1 MSKNTLE
8 EMRKRLGTISADA
21 ASEDEGVIRMRELLN
36 SEDGGLFS
44 GWLKKPEDFGQ
55 GNVVVDVGKSVL
67 GTAHDIGANVNNAI
81 LKATEALIDT
91 TAYGVGAIGGIFS
104 DDFKQGTKSFIAKD
118 LFGTSAT
125 DEAGNPRETTGHII
139 QKLSPILTGDVLLP
153 LLGGRI
159 EENSVLNQ
167 KADSL
172 VESAAHM
179 VGSQALERFVGVP
192 SWLTMGVNSFGGEL
206 QEAFGSDAE
215 YGEAGAS
222 ALISAVAEAVT
233 EKLGGAKF
241 FGGKTASDA
250 VTKFLT
256 KKIGNNIGKYLAKL
270 GIDASM
276 EGAEEVVSGLVSSVG
291 KKMTYMDDKEFSEI
305 FSSQDAFD
313 AFFSGALLGA
323 AGSGVDVAQS
333 KAAGVDPVSKMT
345 VNEEAVVEAVYKD
358 RLSKAD
364 KKLTAAE
371 KTKLYDSVIRDM
383 ERGQIT
389 TGEIEAVLG
398 GDSYKAYQ
406 EASAEEKAVL
416 DKLESLYKGDELAQK
431 RQKIL
436 QDSKLGQLQKNL
448 SNEVYAKV
456 ANDRLAE
463 SYREVTRKN
472 EAFTADLNNYPEAQ
486 RATVQRAIESGVL
499 NNTNSAHTLV
509 DLVAKLEADLG
520 TTYDFTNNKKLL
532 ESGFAIQDATVN
544 GYVKDGKIT
553 INVNAAK
560 ALDSVIGHEITHVL
574 EGSDLY
580 SALQK
585 AVTAYAKRKGE
596 YDSRMKGIVSLYE
609 NVEGYQGAEGFS
621 AMEKELVAD
630 MVGDY
635 LFTDTDFVKHL
646 SSADRNLFQR
656 IYDEIKYLCKVVT
669 AGSQEARDLEKVK
682 RLFEQTYRDAEADA
696 ERISSFEGDVRYS
709 LAKSKEIADEQTEYA
724 NTHKVGISK
733 EALAEA
739 HRVTDAMV
747 DVMMKYSSILPED
760 KIGKVLTKNG
770 SYDRS
775 VENTTICIRTL
786 AYNEFV
792 DKVQEQIGRPLTQME
807 SFLVSQK
814 LYDIATEPQCMYCYV
829 SLDRKAFNDM
839 LLRYISD
846 RDTVIA
852 KYQSGNYADFNTY
865 SDEKIKNMTADQ
877 KKQSLY
883 VDFLHG
889 RKATDQMATRFS
901 TWIDHAQNNKPLLS
915 VADIATEAR
924 QKEIQDAAGDLAD
937 QLADARKYAQSASWA
952 KIQKQY
958 VAYRD
963 EIRKLGDR
971 VVKNLNE
978 HYGLRWYSF
987 SDYSPA
993 FIVENMQQITD
1004 AALRGL
1010 KGLSYTKDTDFAEIY
1025 APTRMNINISVFVKQ
1040 DANGNFYIDE
1050 RQSANFERAKE
1061 LREIYPNVGIV
1072 ATVTN
1077 DEALRWA
1084 GEQEWSDVII
1094 PFHIVR
1100 TGTDVAEYYKWLN
1113 YTGESAD
1120 TIKDNDLWQAYL
1132 DSLNLKS
1139 ESARKRVSKNIYPSE
1154 HNNDKETYL
1163 GLCESRGLS
1172 PRFVRYAPESWYM
1185 KLVNET
1191 RQSAKN
1197 SKPLTPKFSEAAAK
1211 ASFQKFV
1218 NKGGYEKG
1226 WYKEGVDVDAEAA
1239 EVARDVQAGLKAN
1252 EVSYGR
1258 QDNFDPEKLISG
1270 RKSNRTHGRL
1280 SLSPT
1285 EYAPSGRGIYGE
1297 EVRFS
1302 LSDPQIDK
1310 TYLDAVNRG
1319 DTETAQ
1325 KMVEQKAE
1333 SVGYTIVAHHGTKD
1347 SFTVFERGQD
1357 HQYDS
1362 GYLGSG
1368 FYFTDKAET
1377 AEDYSQWKKGYDGAR
1392 VITAALKMKNPLV
1405 IKDNNKPHLIAVQE
1419 ALGLHL
1425 TDFGNYFAR
1434 PNAQISNAITEE
1446 AIRQGYDGIVRYSE
1460 FYDETIYVV
1469 FDSNQIK
1476 STDAVT
1482 YDDNG
1487 NVIPLSQRFNPK
1499 NDDIRYSL
1507 SKVENDGFA
1516 PKSRGIYGDA
1526 VRFDGQATEVKT
1538 QEDPEIDYEPVYRK
1552 SIRPTGKLI
1561 NDIVDEVKKQLPV
1574 KRGKTNE
1581 LRDLIRSYYNGSV
1594 DASKLYEE
1602 IKSKYGVYTETYV
1615 NEQIK
1620 DVKRELRSYRLQVS
1634 DKIKGDIPD
1643 YGDMVRRNRGRV
1655 IFANDGV
1662 PVDVAYDELNA
1673 AYPYFFPATV
1683 VNPTDQLLTM
1693 LNVANSTTT
1702 ETQNTPVDDAD
1713 IRAVVAS
1720 IESAVTKYRDAKSLT
1735 EEQKAIARVDAALD
1749 VEKRLVADEMA
1760 LEFQQLSE
1768 EVADKDTYVK
1778 GKAKELYDELKSLK
1792 KGTRASDDLSAIL
1805 DRGYDWRSVK
1815 TALLNIHDWPGEVVN
1830 ENSTAEAKIRD
1841 IINQGYDEKV
1851 SELNQYNERYQE
1863 RISKLEEEA
1872 EEKRQTASRAGRRKD
1887 KIEQYT
1893 AEAKDIAGDTTHWKD
1908 KKLGI
1913 SYMVNTLR
1921 RNLRDIVLKADG
1933 SRDIAKAD
1941 EIYEYLQ
1948 GDFNRENA
1956 TVNREATRIKKPY
1969 ADSKITTAED
1979 AYIQMLGELRH
1990 NPETTLTPEV
2000 VQEYYKK
2007 HSKKIDTAKVEK
2019 IISMARN
2026 TYDSLFE
2033 GINERLR
2040 EQGMKEIEYRKGY
2053 FPHLPNEVG
2062 PVAKFFERVLNWK
2075 AINNEIPT
2083 SIAGMTETFTPHKTY
2098 QSFDKSRKSD
2108 RTEYSFTK
2116 GMDAYVRGAL
2126 DWIHHLENYQRRR
2139 TFENYI
2145 RYIHSSEGVQ
2155 KRIDEIMHSD
2165 QYDGDTVWE
2174 AIDAVY
2180 AEAKNPLHNFVQD
2193 LRRGTNAIMN
2203 KKSAIDRGTEAMIN
2217 RSVYSVVS
2225 NLSSRVTANMVAG
2238 SLSSALTNFIPITQ
2252 SWAVVSPRQSVIAMG
2267 ETIRNTVYDD
2277 GTIEK
2282 STFLTNRLREAENL
2296 YKTFWDKAGEKV
2308 TYLMKAIDSFTSQTV
2323 WRSKYNTNIE
2333 SGMSE
2338 AEAIADADIFA
2349 ENVIGGRSRGNMPTI
2364 FEAKNPVAK
2373 MFTAFQLEVAN
2384 QYGYMLKD
2392 LPQDVGAKAK
2402 GNLIK
2407 GYGTM
2412 FVGAYVYNMLY
2423 SALTG
2428 RDSAFDPIGIIQG
2441 LLEDLDDNEEPE
2453 DYADTALQFAED
2465 VVQEVPFIG
2474 GLLGG
2479 GRIPLSSAMPYGG
2492 IQEAFTNTVTDI
2504 ANEDYKTLTAE
2515 WLTPLAYTLLPVGG
2529 GQAKK
2534 TIQGLQM
2541 FFPGEDRPVTGSYTD
2556 SGNLRFPVEATPW
2569 NVAQAALFGQWA
2581 SPNARE
2587 YFDEQRM
2594 PLSPKQTQEYVDV
2607 GLPISNYWEYREGL
2621 SGLSTLSEKGDYIN
2635 SLPLTTEQKNILINN
2650 VTDRKE
2656 PIDMTGADQYPSFE
2670 EFDFAMQNPKKYQF
2684 LQSIGVD
2691 YSTYNNATDSQR
2703 DAYNWAANNT
2713 TRYAISKT
2721 VTDDLVAYRAWTRAI
2736 NSFEADKD
2744 EDGKPVSGSRK
2755 EKVEAYISSLPLG
2768 DVQKAI
2774 LLKQA
2779 YSTENSYD
2787 ETIARYVAGLD
2798 LTTREKVEILEAL
2811 GFTVKN
2817 GRVEW

>member
-8 EMRKRLGTISADA
+8 EMRKRLGTISTDA
-21 ASEDEGVIRMRELLN
+21 ASEDEGVIRMRELLS

-44 GWLKKPEDFGQ
+44 GWLKKPEDFGK
-55 GNVVVDVGKSVL
+55 GSGVVDVGKAVL
-67 GTAHDIGANVNNAI
+67 GTANDIGANVNNAI

-222 ALISAVAEAVT
+222 ALISAVAEGAT

-256 KKIGNNIGKYLAKL
+256 KKMGKNIGKYLAKL

-276 EGAEEVVSGLVSSVG
+276 EGVEEVVSGLVSSVG

-436 QDSKLGQLQKNL
+436 QDSKLGQLQTNL

-472 EAFTADLNNYPEAQ
+472 EAFAADLNNYPEAQ

-509 DLVAKLEADLG
+509 DLVAKLEADKG
-520 TTYDFTNNKKLL
+520 TTYDFTNNEKLL

-574 EGSDLY
+574 EGSGLY
-580 SALQK
+580 SSLQK

-609 NVEGYQGAEGFS
+609 NVKGYQGAEGFS

-630 MVGDY
+630 LVGDY

-682 RLFEQTYRDAEADA
+682 RLFEQTYRDAEVDA

-709 LAKSKEIADEQTEYA
+709 LAKNEDIRYSLSEIENAYQYAVENGDMLGAEMAVERAANLALPNSKIRDKDGNLIPVYHGTEEMFWKFDTTVKGGHNGTAEGFGIYTSDDPEVTSVYGQRQIKMFANITKPATSTKKTISPSLLTKLVKDTCKRQAQQMVADGEYDTVKDA
-724 NTHKVGISK
+724 LMDTWVSNYVYTYDVGMEK
-733 EALAEA
+733 AY
-739 HRVTDAMV
+739 R
-747 DVMMKYSSILPED
+747 DVASSILRMND
-760 KIGKVLTKNG
+760 
-770 SYDRS
+770 
-775 VENTTICIRTL
+775 
-786 AYNEFV
+786 
-792 DKVQEQIGRPLTQME
+792 
-807 SFLVSQK
+807 
-814 LYDIATEPQCMYCYV
+814 
-829 SLDRKAFNDM
+829 NDM
-839 LLRYISD
+839 AVIQEVMTGMAI
-846 RDTVIA
+846 RD
-852 KYQSGNYADFNTY
+852 YATAMDFYHNSLTPITGF
-865 SDEKIKNMTADQ
+865 DGFVTQWTNGATG
-877 KKQSLY
+877 KQSNIY
-883 VDFLHG
+883 
-889 RKATDQMATRFS
+889 
-901 TWIDHAQNNKPLLS
+901 
-915 VADIATEAR
+915 
-924 QKEIQDAAGDLAD
+924 LA
-937 QLADARKYAQSASWA
+937 
-952 KIQKQY
+952 
-958 VAYRD
+958 
-963 EIRKLGDR
+963 
-971 VVKNLNE
+971 
-978 HYGLRWYSF
+978 F
-987 SDYSPA
+987 
-993 FIVENMQQITD
+993 
-1004 AALRGL
+1004 
-1010 KGLSYTKDTDFAEIY
+1010 
-1025 APTRMNINISVFVKQ
+1025 
-1040 DANGNFYIDE
+1040 
-1050 RQSANFERAKE
+1050 
-1061 LREIYPNVGIV
+1061 
-1072 ATVTN
+1072 
-1077 DEALRWA
+1077 
-1084 GEQEWSDVII
+1084 
-1094 PFHIVR
+1094 
-1100 TGTDVAEYYKWLN
+1100 
-1113 YTGESAD
+1113 
-1120 TIKDNDLWQAYL
+1120 
-1132 DSLNLKS
+1132 DSSQLKS
-1139 ESARKRVSKNIYPSE
+1139 A
-1154 HNNDKETYL
+1154 
-1163 GLCESRGLS
+1163 
-1172 PRFVRYAPESWYM
+1172 
-1185 KLVNET
+1185 
-1191 RQSAKN
+1191 
-1197 SKPLTPKFSEAAAK
+1197 
-1211 ASFQKFV
+1211 
-1218 NKGGYEKG
+1218 
-1226 WYKEGVDVDAEAA
+1226 
-1239 EVARDVQAGLKAN
+1239 
-1252 EVSYGR
+1252 
-1258 QDNFDPEKLISG
+1258 
-1270 RKSNRTHGRL
+1270 
-1280 SLSPT
+1280 
-1285 EYAPSGRGIYGE
+1285 
-1297 EVRFS
+1297 
-1302 LSDPQIDK
+1302 
-1310 TYLDAVNRG
+1310 
-1319 DTETAQ
+1319 
-1325 KMVEQKAE
+1325 
-1333 SVGYTIVAHHGTKD
+1333 
-1347 SFTVFERGQD
+1347 
-1357 HQYDS
+1357 
-1362 GYLGSG
+1362 
-1368 FYFTDKAET
+1368 
-1377 AEDYSQWKKGYDGAR
+1377 
-1392 VITAALKMKNPLV
+1392 
-1405 IKDNNKPHLIAVQE
+1405 
-1419 ALGLHL
+1419 
-1425 TDFGNYFAR
+1425 
-1434 PNAQISNAITEE
+1434 
-1446 AIRQGYDGIVRYSE
+1446 
-1460 FYDETIYVV
+1460 
-1469 FDSNQIK
+1469 
-1476 STDAVT
+1476 DAVT

-1516 PKSRGIYGDA
+1516 PKSRGIYGED
-1526 VRFDGQATEVKT
+1526 VRFDGQDAEVKT

-1552 SIRPTGKLI
+1552 NIRPTGKLI

-1581 LRDLIRSYYNGSV
+1581 LRDLIRSYYSGSV

-1683 VNPTDQLLTM
+1683 TNPTDQLLTM

-1778 GKAKELYDELKSLK
+1778 GKAKEIYDELKSLK
-1792 KGTRASDDLSAIL
+1792 KGTRASDDLSVIL

-1908 KKLGI
+1908 KKLGV

-1933 SRDIAKAD
+1933 SRDIARAD
-1941 EIYEYLQ
+1941 RIYEYLQ

-2174 AIDAVY
+2174 AVDAVY

-2607 GLPISNYWEYREGL
+2607 GLPISDYWEYREGL

-2768 DVQKAI
+2768 EPQKAI

-2779 YSTENSYD
+2779 YSTENSDD
-2787 ETIARYVAGLD
+2787 EIIARYVAGLD